1 MPFVWQPTMKKLPL
15 RCAKTLTKT
24 RRAFVMTGDCRT
36 GTDRLA
42 QAVQK
47 LEFDL
52 ENLIVINVQ
61 GDEPFINPRHIEL
74 LIDAMKS
81 DSTLQMATLATPLP
95 EHLTNDTNV
104 VKVVCAQNGNA
115 LYFSRLPIPFARD
128 GETVNVPRLRHLG
141 VYAYT
146 AKWLLQMAA
155 LPSTPLEETE
165 KLEQLR
171 ALENG
176 VALRVVKVENV
187 IDIAIDTPEDLQ
199 RAEAFLATE
208 NTDRHEIFE
217 NAIFN
222 ENYPPKVIYFHLC
235 SLWLKT
241 LWLIE
246 TLQEE
251 IIACH
256 RCPRLVAMARRC
268 GGESAAAVSR
278 RRLLGAACAELW
290 R

>member
-1 MPFVWQPTMKKLPL
+1 MLTGSFNSMTKSKVVIIIPARYGSTRFPGKPL
-15 RCAKTLTKT
+15 ALLKGEAVIVHVV
-24 RRAFVMTGDCRT
+24 RAALQVSGADAVCVATDDEKIAAAVRENFDENAARVLMTGDCRT

-81 DSTLQMATLATPLP
+81 DSALQMATLATPLP

-104 VKVVCAQNGNA
+104 VKVVCAINGNA

-128 GETVNVPRLRHLG
+128 GEIVPRLRHLG

-155 LPSTPLEETE
+155 LPSTPLEEIE

-187 IDIAIDTPEDLQ
+187 VDIAIDTPEDLQ
-199 RAEAFLATE
+199 RAEAFLATDE
-208 NTDRHEIFE
+208 
-217 NAIFN
+217 
-222 ENYPPKVIYFHLC
+222 
-235 SLWLKT
+235 
-241 LWLIE
+241 
-246 TLQEE
+246 
-251 IIACH
+251 H
-256 RCPRLVAMARRC
+256 R
-268 GGESAAAVSR
+268 
-278 RRLLGAACAELW
+278 
-290 R
+290 